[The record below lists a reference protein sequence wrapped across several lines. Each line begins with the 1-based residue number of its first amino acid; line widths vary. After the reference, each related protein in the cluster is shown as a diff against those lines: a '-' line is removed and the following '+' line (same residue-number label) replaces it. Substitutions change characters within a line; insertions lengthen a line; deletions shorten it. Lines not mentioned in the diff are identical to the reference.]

1 MQMRSIFITAATITL
16 FILTLQA
23 SASVIQIGE
32 GAFVAGSG
40 LITFSEKPFGSQNP
54 TYAPGDYGGGV
65 GSPMVTF
72 GGFFSGQSLGNAA
85 TCPAGA
91 ALSGCVVG
99 SPTGPLTINAVS
111 PVTFITNDGAV
122 VTSPVLSGTPT
133 FSGPIAIAFS
143 SLQSGVGLLGGFFDA
158 LGGTAI
164 TAYDPTGN
172 QIGSIVN
179 DQLGQEFLGLVTNDG
194 SAQIAGLLFHLVG
207 PEPAGFAI
215 DNVRFGV
222 GSQVVPPRGVP
233 GPIAGAG
240 LPGLILASGGLL
252 AWLRRR
258 QKIA

>member
-1 MQMRSIFITAATITL
+1 LTDSGVRSNKLRFQIIGVMQMRSIFITAATITL

-99 SPTGPLTINAVS
+99 SPTGPL
-111 PVTFITNDGAV
+111 
-122 VTSPVLSGTPT
+122 
-133 FSGPIAIAFS
+133 
-143 SLQSGVGLLGGFFDA
+143 
-158 LGGTAI
+158 
-164 TAYDPTGN
+164 
-172 QIGSIVN
+172 N
-179 DQLGQEFLGLVTNDG
+179 DQRSF
-194 SAQIAGLLFHLVG
+194 ARHFHY
-207 PEPAGFAI
+207 
-215 DNVRFGV
+215 
-222 GSQVVPPRGVP
+222 
-233 GPIAGAG
+233 
-240 LPGLILASGGLL
+240 
-252 AWLRRR
+252 
-258 QKIA
+258 